1 MNASLSVRCITSE
14 EDFATLTSVWNDL
27 LARSEVHTLFLS
39 WDWLSTWWKVFGPGL
54 GQLSI
59 IIVEADGA
67 VVGIAPCYI
76 KKERDASWIPSRTLM
91 FLGTGEKEEEEI
103 DSDYLSIIT
112 QLGEEEAIV
121 TCILDYIVS
130 QNICDAI
137 RFSKMILDTT
147 IAERINRYFLEKKVA
162 HQVEQTT
169 SAFYIPL
176 PETWDGY
183 LMGLSSRMRNEIRSD
198 RRKLAKSG
206 EVQFRTTQSPE
217 DLNTDFSELSRLHR
231 LHWASKGQP
240 GVFENNR
247 FALFHRTMMPLL
259 LKNGFLSLCFLS
271 VNSKNIGVCYHF
283 RFNNKLMFYQT
294 GFDPDSVP
302 HVSVGLVTLSFCVE
316 QAILWQCSEY
326 DFLGGIRSYKKRLAH
341 LSRPLGE
348 IYIPLRS
355 ITRYGW
361 QARQAARYI
370 KQNGARLLRI
380 GQAVEKEGQPSG

>member
-1 MNASLSVRCITSE
+1 MKSPFSVRCVTSE
-14 EDFATLTSVWNDL
+14 EDFARLEPVWNDL

-59 IIVEADGA
+59 IVVEAQGE

-76 KKERDASWIPSRTLM
+76 KRERETSLLPSRTLM
-91 FLGTGEKEEEEI
+91 FLGAGEKEEEEI

-112 QLGEEEAIV
+112 QSGEEEAIV

-137 RFSKMILDTT
+137 RFSKMILDAT
-147 IAERINRYFLEKKVA
+147 IAERINRYFLEKRVV

-206 EVQFRTTQSPE
+206 EVQFRTNSSPE
-217 DLNTDFSELSRLHR
+217 GLNADFAELARLHQ
-231 LHWASKGQP
+231 LHWVSKGQP
-240 GVFENNR
+240 GVFENSK
-247 FALFHRTMMPLL
+247 FALFHQTIMPRL

-283 RFNNKLMFYQT
+283 RFNNKVCFYQT
-294 GFDPDSVP
+294 GFDPESVP

-316 QAILWQCSEY
+316 QAILWKCSEY

-348 IYIPLRS
+348 IYIPLRP

-370 KQNGARLLRI
+370 KQSSVRLLRI
-380 GQAVEKEGQPSG
+380 GHPVAERD